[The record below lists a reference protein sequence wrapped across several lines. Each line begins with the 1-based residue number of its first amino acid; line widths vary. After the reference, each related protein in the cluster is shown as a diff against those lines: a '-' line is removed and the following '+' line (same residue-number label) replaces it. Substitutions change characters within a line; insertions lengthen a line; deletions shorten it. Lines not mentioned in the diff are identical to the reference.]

1 MYSVAEGL
9 PDDPRTALRGLPEPY
24 IKRTVEG
31 DIGMRYSI
39 KGIVDAAGLK
49 KTAEVAG
56 LSEEKLSEIVSF
68 FATHT
73 DRLPFDEETRRADE
87 ALASMAV
94 RVAMTRH
101 AGRLSEIFGLGG
113 LQLIQ
118 TGKNLLNVNRFI
130 VTGGSLIH
138 TEHTGRIASYGFYDE
153 EDPTSLKPRNCT
165 VLVDRKYIIAA
176 MGLLSQ
182 YEPEAA
188 FTILKE
194 ELVKDERTK

>member
-1 MYSVAEGL
+1 
-9 PDDPRTALRGLPEPY
+9 
-24 IKRTVEG
+24 
-31 DIGMRYSI
+31 MRYSI

-49 KTAEVAG
+49 KVAG
-56 LSEEKLSEIVSF
+56 IADLSEERLSEIVEL
-68 FATHT
+68 FAAHT
-73 DRLPFDEETRRADE
+73 DMLPFDDETQRADE

-118 TGKNLLNVNRFI
+118 TGKNLKNVKQFI

-138 TEHTGRIASYGFYDE
+138 TEHTGRIASYGFFDE
-153 EDPTSLKPRNCT
+153 EDPSSLKPMHCE
-165 VLVDRKYIIAA
+165 VLVDRSYIIAA

-182 YEPEAA
+182 VYPDAA
-188 FTILKE
+188 LTILKE
-194 ELVKDERTK
+194 ELEKDGSTK